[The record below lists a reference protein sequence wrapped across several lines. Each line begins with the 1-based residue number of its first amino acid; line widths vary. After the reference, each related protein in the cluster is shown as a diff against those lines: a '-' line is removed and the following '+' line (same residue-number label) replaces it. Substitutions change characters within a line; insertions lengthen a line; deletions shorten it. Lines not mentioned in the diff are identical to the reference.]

1 MIRWPNLGILPMS
14 CAMTKDHPE
23 ESKAADPVPRAQLTA
38 AARRALEEAAARR
51 AQASIERPA
60 PEINGRPGPDPVR
73 FGDWEVNGI
82 ACDF

>member
-1 MIRWPNLGILPMS
+1 MS
-14 CAMTKDHPE
+14 SAMTKNHPE
-23 ESKAADPVPRAQLTA
+23 QPETPAAVPRRQLTA

-51 AQASIERPA
+51 AATKSERPV
-60 PEINGRPGPDPVR
+60 PEINGRQGPDPVR